1 MPAIEPGHHTAFP
14 SVASEAAG
22 VVGARASVYGDP
34 TPNLQQTADLWTV
47 IFSRHLKP
55 GARFTAADVCQAQRL
70 VKESRLTETPGHRDS
85 LRDLCGYADCQA
97 IITNAK
103 D

>member
-1 MPAIEPGHHTAFP
+1 LPKRIYKRLP
-14 SVASEAAG
+14 SVAGEAAG
-22 VVGARASVYGDP
+22 IVAHRRRIYGDP

-47 IFSRHLKP
+47 IFRRHLKP
-55 GARFTAADVCQAQRL
+55 GAAFTAADVSQAQRL
-70 VKESRLTETPGHRDS
+70 VKESRLSETPNHRDS
-85 LRDLCGYADCQA
+85 LRDVCGYADCQA